1 MQAHPYPKRSLKKC
15 NDYDCFEYLCEGSFG
30 KVYKAYKGD
39 DKEKVY
45 ALKFIPKKLLKEDV
59 MKKAFNNEVK
69 IMKAFNHPNLMGCHE
84 NIETDKEQ
92 CIVCDYYV
100 DGDMEQYMKK
110 RKVECF
116 KESEALFYLKQICC
130 GFMTLARR
138 NVMHRDFK
146 ILNLFVDNGRV
157 AIGDFGF
164 STIDGM
170 IGKQWLGTPEYMAP
184 ELIRADNEE
193 TLRYD
198 AKVDMYS
205 LGVTFY
211 VMLFN
216 KLPFDPK
223 SLKKDKQTEVEQK
236 LHNLMTQMKGQFI
249 MHYHINQISKP
260 CVQLLKAMITMEP
273 ESRINFEQ
281 LYNHKIMSDEHKA
294 EVDGQ
299 IPDGKKIIPQDQI
312 DKGHEDFMKHREEYM
327 KWLKE

>member
-1 MQAHPYPKRSLKKC
+1 
-15 NDYDCFEYLCEGSFG
+15 
-30 KVYKAYKGD
+30 
-39 DKEKVY
+39 
-45 ALKFIPKKLLKEDV
+45 
-59 MKKAFNNEVK
+59 
-69 IMKAFNHPNLMGCHE
+69 
-84 NIETDKEQ
+84 
-92 CIVCDYYV
+92 
-100 DGDMEQYMKK
+100 
-110 RKVECF
+110 
-116 KESEALFYLKQICC
+116 
-130 GFMTLARR
+130 
-138 NVMHRDFK
+138 
-146 ILNLFVDNGRV
+146 
-157 AIGDFGF
+157 
-164 STIDGM
+164 M